1 MANIINNYSSTIV
14 TIYQDVVRNYE
25 HNLEVIKQCE
35 ESLNDV
41 NHEIELSD
49 DKDLYKGYL
58 MYREIRELRRTRR
71 QAKQEN
77 ELMKDTYDYFMS
89 SQGQAFKNKVQ
100 QLQGG
105 ARKIE
110 EAQQRRTY
118 VPRQKKDLT
127 IADRTCE
134 TKPSFEQML
143 ADFNKNK
150 ASMKNGKLRK

>member
-1 MANIINNYSSTIV
+1 
-14 TIYQDVVRNYE
+14 
-25 HNLEVIKQCE
+25 
-35 ESLNDV
+35 
-41 NHEIELSD
+41 
-49 DKDLYKGYL
+49 
-58 MYREIRELRRTRR
+58 
-71 QAKQEN
+71 
-77 ELMKDTYDYFMS
+77 MS

-105 ARKIE
+105 ARKNE